1 MTDEDGG
8 FNRDF
13 LLFMPNDNHA
23 NAHTTLHTVLSFYSD
38 VMVLNP
44 EGDSIITEE
53 TLEGLGTTST
63 SLLQVIFGSI
73 FRLASPPELQGP
85 RPGLRDD
92 PPTTA
97 SEPSSD
103 TASSPA
109 TARHVLAQHP
119 SLDAPLPGSPAGVDY
134 AASAT
139 EPLTPYPNADQTAN
153 QLLGIRPGMPE
164 QAQVEEFWL
173 IRYLPQIGYY
183 IAGAAA
189 GGISRT
195 ATAPLD
201 RLKVYLLVNTKS
213 DTHAAVDAVKTARP
227 VDAIRSFSRSL
238 SRAMTQLYTEGGL
251 RGFWA
256 GGCSPGLRS
265 RLLDDRAA
273 VDPVDRKRTQRR
285 QDHARNGNTS
295 KFPSSLPFGLTL
307 AGPQK
312 PSDADAS
319 AVWHVRGRQESAC
332 WIGRPR

>member
-1 MTDEDGG
+1 MTDGDGG

-13 LLFMPNDNHA
+13 LLFMPNDDHA
-23 NAHTTLHTVLSFYSD
+23 NAHMTLHTVLSFYSD
-38 VMVLNP
+38 VVVLNP

-53 TLEGLGTTST
+53 TLEGLGTTSA

-85 RPGLRDD
+85 KPGLRDD
-92 PPTTA
+92 PSTRA
-97 SEPSSD
+97 SEPSPD
-103 TASSPA
+103 AASSPA

-119 SLDAPLPGSPAGVDY
+119 SLAASLPGSPAGVDP
-134 AASAT
+134 AVSAT
-139 EPLTPYPNADQTAN
+139 EPLAPYPDPDQTAN

-213 DTHAAVDAVKTARP
+213 DTHAAVDAVKTGRP
-227 VDAIRSFSRSL
+227 VDAIRNFSRSL

-256 GGCSPGLRS
+256 GRCSLGRRPR
-265 RLLDDRAA
+265 RR
-273 VDPVDRKRTQRR
+273 VDWTATDPAGRKRTQRR
-285 QDHARNGNTS
+285 QDYA
-295 KFPSSLPFGLTL
+295 
-307 AGPQK
+307 
-312 PSDADAS
+312 
-319 AVWHVRGRQESAC
+319 
-332 WIGRPR
+332 